1 MSAPG
6 KERWAEKRVR
16 EFAAG
21 RQCARLALQRLG
33 YPDAPLLS
41 LPDRRPSWPSGITG
55 SITHCAGMAGA
66 VVAPTSNVRSLGVDV
81 EVIDA
86 VDEHLWPRVL
96 NAWEHAWLQSF
107 PAGERR
113 IWATVIFSAKEA
125 FYKCQYPIVG
135 QWLEFDDVQVA
146 TQRPQEPF
154 DCFPIIVTS
163 STLTLS
169 GQGRFTSEHVWTGI
183 SWPVDPACR

>member
-1 MSAPG
+1 MSLRCPDQVMSGTPVEAPELAALFPVAVQAVELHG
-6 KERWAEKRVR
+6 AGDPGACLPTSAWARSAGRKSVIR

-41 LPDRRPSWPSGITG
+41 LPDRRANWPSGITG

-66 VVAPTSNVRSLGVDV
+66 VVAPASKVRSLGVDV

-96 NAWEHAWLQSF
+96 NACGACM
-107 PAGERR
+107 AADAARR
-113 IWATVIFSAKEA
+113 VSGA
-125 FYKCQYPIVG
+125 YG
-135 QWLEFDDVQVA
+135 QQ
-146 TQRPQEPF
+146 
-154 DCFPIIVTS
+154 
-163 STLTLS
+163 
-169 GQGRFTSEHVWTGI
+169 
-183 SWPVDPACR
+183 